1 MENLI
6 VLTKDSADGPAHLP
20 PIFHD
25 AQLALLVDPV
35 LQADDVNN
43 DGQLDYAE
51 FIAAQLR
58 IQRGS
63 DLGAGLVH

>member
-1 MENLI
+1 MAS
-6 VLTKDSADGPAHLP
+6 DSVDGPAHLP

-25 AQLALLVDPV
+25 SQLTFLVDPV

-58 IQRGS
+58 AQRGS
-63 DLGAGLVH
+63 GLGAGLVH